1 MGLFSLLGKK
11 PQDPDDTDVPVKP
24 RRSRAK
30 TGDEEPIDPMLPEK
44 KRARRRLIGATALVL
59 AAIIGLPMV
68 FDSEP
73 KPLADDIAIQIP
85 PRDKAPV
92 NSADPMPLPPSQ
104 ATAAA
109 AKPDTPK
116 PDVPKSD
123 VHPEPAPPAPAVA
136 RAEPS
141 KAEPAKPEP
150 AVEKAAEKPAE
161 KVADK
166 AREKTD
172 KAPEKPAAKPADK
185 AVAKDKGRYIVQ
197 VAAVT
202 NKAKGEELVN
212 RLKKAGIKAYSQK
225 VDTKDGERFRVR
237 VGPVAG
243 REEADKLRQRL
254 GKMGLSGAIQSM

>member
-30 TGDEEPIDPMLPEK
+30 ASDEEPIDPMLPEK

-85 PRDKAPV
+85 PRDKAPA
-92 NSADPMPLPPSQ
+92 NSADPMPLPPTQ
-104 ATAAA
+104 ATADA
-109 AKPDTPK
+109 AKSEAPK
-116 PDVPKSD
+116 PDVSAEKAP
-123 VHPEPAPPAPAVA
+123 VAAHRVEPA
-136 RAEPS
+136 
-141 KAEPAKPEP
+141 KAEPAQPEP
-150 AVEKAAEKPAE
+150 AVEKLAEKPAE
-161 KVADK
+161 KAPEK
-166 AREKTD
+166 PHEKTD
-172 KAPEKPAAKPADK
+172 KAPDKPAAKPADK

-202 NKAKGEELVN
+202 SKAKGEELVN
-212 RLKKAGIKAYSQK
+212 RLKKAGIKAYWQK

-243 REEADKLRQRL
+243 REEADKLKQRL

>member
-11 PQDPDDTDVPVKP
+11 PQDPDESDVPVKP

-30 TGDEEPIDPMLPEK
+30 AGDEEPIDPMLPEK

-85 PRDKAPV
+85 PRDKAPAD
-92 NSADPMPLPPSQ
+92 SADPMPLPPSL
-104 ATAAA
+104 ATAEA
-109 AKPDTPK
+109 AKPDGPK
-116 PDVPKSD
+116 PDLS
-123 VHPEPAPPAPAVA
+123 PEPVPATAAVA

-141 KAEPAKPEP
+141 KAEPAKQEP
-150 AVEKAAEKPAE
+150 AAEKAVEKPAE
-161 KVADK
+161 KAADK

-172 KAPEKPAAKPADK
+172 KAPEKPAANKPADK

-202 NKAKGEELVN
+202 SKAKGEELVN
-212 RLKKAGIKAYSQK
+212 RLKKAGIKAYWQK

>member
-11 PQDPDDTDVPVKP
+11 PQDPDESDVPVKP

-30 TGDEEPIDPMLPEK
+30 AGDEEPIDPMLPEK

-85 PRDKAPV
+85 PRDKAPA
-92 NSADPMPLPPSQ
+92 NSSDPMPLPPSQ
-104 ATAAA
+104 ATADA
-109 AKPDTPK
+109 AKPEAPK
-116 PDVPKSD
+116 PDAN
-123 VHPEPAPPAPAVA
+123 PEPATSAPAVA
-136 RAEPS
+136 RVEPV
-141 KAEPAKPEP
+141 KAEPAKAEP

-166 AREKTD
+166 APEKTD
-172 KAPEKPAAKPADK
+172 KAPEKPAAKPAEK

-202 NKAKGEELVN
+202 SKAKGEELVN
-212 RLKKAGIKAYSQK
+212 RLKKAGIKAYWQK

-237 VGPVAG
+237 VGPVSG